1 MKLVLCWPA
10 AMVFVLQA
18 FAFAQDGVVPPT
30 PLAALTAEAESSNTQ
45 ISAAEHAAQAAR
57 QVAPQKTALPDPKLT
72 FQQFSVGSP
81 RPFAGYTNSDFA
93 YIGIGGSQEL
103 PYPGKLRLR
112 GEMAKRDADTEQ
124 TRVQVWRANVDD
136 SVKTAYVQLAYLQQT
151 LGILKENR
159 ALLDQLIQDATIHY
173 EVGQGMQQDLLQAQI
188 QRTRIVREL
197 TLQHQEMGRLQ
208 ANLKGLLHRDQ
219 ASVDIVPE
227 PLTESA
233 VGLSSAQL
241 LELVRLHNPQSQV
254 DAAAVHTQDAQL
266 ASAKR
271 EGKPDFDLSYMYQN
285 TDRKYRDYYM
295 LTFDVRFPR
304 KKRVDAEI
312 AEAAEKLAQSKQT
325 LDAGLQQQLAEAQGQ
340 YVLVTSDAEL
350 LKEYREGLVPQSQAA
365 YRATLSAYAANAA
378 DKEQLA
384 RVLTSLTDL
393 LSLQLEVAKT
403 VADRETALV
412 HLETLTGAS
421 LR

>member
-1 MKLVLCWPA
+1 
-10 AMVFVLQA
+10 
-18 FAFAQDGVVPPT
+18 VPPT
-30 PLAALTAEAESSNTQ
+30 PLAVLVAEAESNNTQ
-45 ISAAEHAAQAAR
+45 ISAAEHAARASR

-72 FQQFSVGSP
+72 LQQFSVGSP

-93 YIGIGGSQEL
+93 YIGIGASQEL

-112 GEMAKRDADTEQ
+112 GELAEREADTEQ
-124 TRVQVWRANVDD
+124 IRVQVWKANVDD
-136 SVKTAYVQLAYLQQT
+136 SVKTTYLQLAYLQQA
-151 LGILKENR
+151 LVILKENR
-159 ALLDQLIQDATIHY
+159 AVLDQLIRDVTIHY
-173 EVGQGMQQDLLQAQI
+173 EVGQGMQQDVLQAQI

-197 TLQHQEMGRLQ
+197 TLRHQEMGKLQ

-219 ASVDIVPE
+219 TSVDIAPE
-227 PLTESA
+227 ALTESV

-241 LELVRLHNPQSQV
+241 LDLVRLQNPQSQV
-254 DAAAVHTQDAQL
+254 DAAAVHAQDAQL

-271 EGKPDFDLSYMYQN
+271 EGKPDFGLSYMYQN

-304 KKRVDAEI
+304 KKRVDAEV
-312 AEAAEKLAQSKQT
+312 AEASEKLAQSRQT
-325 LDAGLQQQLAEAQGQ
+325 LDAGLQQQLANAQGQ
-340 YVLVTSDAEL
+340 YILVKSDEEL

-365 YRATLSAYAANAA
+365 YRATLSTYGAN
-378 DKEQLA
+378 KEQLT

-393 LSLQLEVAKT
+393 VSLQLEVAKT
-403 VADRETALV
+403 VADRETALA

>member
-1 MKLVLCWPA
+1 MKLALCWPA
-10 AMVFVLQA
+10 AMMFALHS
-18 FAFAQDGVVPPT
+18 FAFAQDGIVLPT
-30 PLAALTAEAESSNTQ
+30 PLAALIAEAESSNTQ
-45 ISAAEHAAQAAR
+45 ISAAEHAARAAR
-57 QVAPQKTALPDPKLT
+57 QVAPQKTSLPDPKLT
-72 FQQFSVGSP
+72 LQQFSVGSP

-112 GEMAKRDADTEQ
+112 GEIAEREADAEQ
-124 TRVQVWRANVDD
+124 TRVQVWTANVDD
-136 SVKTAYVQLAYLQQT
+136 SVKTAYVQLAYLQQA
-151 LGILKENR
+151 LGILKQNR

-173 EVGQGMQQDLLQAQI
+173 EIGQGMQQDVLQAQI

-197 TLQHQEMGRLQ
+197 TLRKQDIGKLE

-219 ASVDIVPE
+219 TSVDIVPE

-233 VGLSSAQL
+233 VRLSAAQL
-241 LELVRLHNPQSQV
+241 LELVRLQNPQSLV
-254 DAAAVHTQDAQL
+254 DAAAVHTRDAQL

-271 EGKPDFDLSYMYQN
+271 EGKPDFNLSYMYQN

-304 KKRVDAEI
+304 KKRINAEI
-312 AEAAEKLAQSKQT
+312 AEAAEKLAQSKLV
-325 LDAGLQQQLAEAQGQ
+325 LDAGLQQQLSEAQAQ
-340 YVLVTSDAEL
+340 YVLVTSDEEL

-365 YRATLSAYAANAA
+365 YRATLSAYAAN
-378 DKEQLA
+378 KEQLA
-384 RVLTSLTDL
+384 RVLSSFTDL
-393 LSLQLEVAKT
+393 LNLQLEVAKT
-403 VADRETALV
+403 VADRETALA

>member
-1 MKLVLCWPA
+1 MKLALCWPA
-10 AMVFVLQA
+10 AMMFALHS
-18 FAFAQDGVVPPT
+18 FAFAQDGIVLPT
-30 PLAALTAEAESSNTQ
+30 PLAALIAEAESSNTQ
-45 ISAAEHAAQAAR
+45 ISAAEHAARAAR
-57 QVAPQKTALPDPKLT
+57 QVAPQKTSLPDPKLT
-72 FQQFSVGSP
+72 LQQFSVGSP

-112 GEMAKRDADTEQ
+112 GEVAEREADAEQ
-124 TRVQVWRANVDD
+124 TRVQVWTANVDD
-136 SVKTAYVQLAYLQQT
+136 SVKTAYVQLAYLQQA
-151 LGILKENR
+151 LGILKQNR

-173 EVGQGMQQDLLQAQI
+173 EIGQGMQQDVLQAQI

-197 TLQHQEMGRLQ
+197 TLRKQDIGKLE

-219 ASVDIVPE
+219 TSVDIVPE

-233 VGLSSAQL
+233 ARLSAAQL
-241 LELVRLHNPQSQV
+241 LELVRLQNPQSLV
-254 DAAAVHTQDAQL
+254 DAAAVHTRDAQL

-271 EGKPDFDLSYMYQN
+271 EGKPDFNLSYMYQN

-304 KKRVDAEI
+304 KKRINAEI
-312 AEAAEKLAQSKQT
+312 AEAAEKLAQSKLV
-325 LDAGLQQQLAEAQGQ
+325 LDAGLQQQLSEAQAQ
-340 YVLVTSDAEL
+340 YVLVTSDEEL

-365 YRATLSAYAANAA
+365 YRATLSAYAAN
-378 DKEQLA
+378 KEQLA
-384 RVLTSLTDL
+384 RVLSSLTDL
-393 LSLQLEVAKT
+393 LNLQLEVAKT
-403 VADRETALV
+403 VADRETALA

>member
-1 MKLVLCWPA
+1 MKLALCWPA
-10 AMVFVLQA
+10 AMMFALHS
-18 FAFAQDGVVPPT
+18 FAFAQDGIVLPT
-30 PLAALTAEAESSNTQ
+30 PLAALIAEAESSNTQ
-45 ISAAEHAAQAAR
+45 ISAAEHAARAAR
-57 QVAPQKTALPDPKLT
+57 QVAPQKTSLPDPKLT
-72 FQQFSVGSP
+72 LQQFSVGSP

-112 GEMAKRDADTEQ
+112 GEIAEREADAEQ
-124 TRVQVWRANVDD
+124 TRVQVWTANVDD
-136 SVKTAYVQLAYLQQT
+136 SVKTAYVQLAYLQQA
-151 LGILKENR
+151 LGILKQNR

-173 EVGQGMQQDLLQAQI
+173 EIGQGMQQDVLQAQI

-197 TLQHQEMGRLQ
+197 TLRKQDIGKLE

-219 ASVDIVPE
+219 TSVDIVPE

-233 VGLSSAQL
+233 VRLSAAQL
-241 LELVRLHNPQSQV
+241 LELVRLQNPQSLV
-254 DAAAVHTQDAQL
+254 DAAAVHTRDAQL

-271 EGKPDFDLSYMYQN
+271 EGKPDFNLSYMYQN

-304 KKRVDAEI
+304 KKRINAEI
-312 AEAAEKLAQSKQT
+312 AEAAEKLAQSKLV
-325 LDAGLQQQLAEAQGQ
+325 LDAGLQQQLSEAQAQ
-340 YVLVTSDAEL
+340 YVLVTSDEEL

-365 YRATLSAYAANAA
+365 YRATLSAYAAN
-378 DKEQLA
+378 KEQLA
-384 RVLTSLTDL
+384 RVLSSLTDL
-393 LSLQLEVAKT
+393 LNLQLEVAKT
-403 VADRETALV
+403 VADRETALA

>member
-1 MKLVLCWPA
+1 MKLVLCWLA
-10 AMVFVLQA
+10 VIFFVLPPLV
-18 FAFAQDGVVPPT
+18 FAQDGEVPPT
-30 PLAALTAEAESSNTQ
+30 PLAVLVAEAESNNTQ
-45 ISAAEHAAQAAR
+45 ISAAEHAARASR

-72 FQQFSVGSP
+72 LQQFSVGSP

-93 YIGIGGSQEL
+93 YIGIGASQEL

-112 GEMAKRDADTEQ
+112 GELAEREADTEQ
-124 TRVQVWRANVDD
+124 IRVQVWKANVDD
-136 SVKTAYVQLAYLQQT
+136 SVKTTYLQLAYLQQA
-151 LGILKENR
+151 LVILKENR
-159 ALLDQLIQDATIHY
+159 AVLDQLIRDVTIHY
-173 EVGQGMQQDLLQAQI
+173 EVGQGMQQDVLQAQI

-197 TLQHQEMGRLQ
+197 TLRHQEMGKLQ

-219 ASVDIVPE
+219 TSVDIAPE
-227 PLTESA
+227 ALTESV

-241 LELVRLHNPQSQV
+241 LDLVRLQNPQSQV
-254 DAAAVHTQDAQL
+254 DAAAVHAQDAQL

-271 EGKPDFDLSYMYQN
+271 EGKPDFGLSYMYQN

-304 KKRVDAEI
+304 KKRVDAEV
-312 AEAAEKLAQSKQT
+312 AEASEKLAQSRQT
-325 LDAGLQQQLAEAQGQ
+325 LDAGLQQQLANAQGQ
-340 YVLVTSDAEL
+340 YILVKSDEEL

-365 YRATLSAYAANAA
+365 YRATLSTYGAN
-378 DKEQLA
+378 KEQLT

-393 LSLQLEVAKT
+393 VSLQLEVAKT
-403 VADRETALV
+403 VADRETALA

>member
-1 MKLVLCWPA
+1 MKLALCWLA
-10 AMVFVLQA
+10 AMLFVLQSNA
-18 FAFAQDGVVPPT
+18 LAQDGLAAPT
-30 PLAALTAEAESSNTQ
+30 PLTALLAEAESSNTQ
-45 ISAAEHAAQAAR
+45 IAAAEHAARAAR

-72 FQQFSVGSP
+72 LQQFSVGSP

-112 GEMAKRDADTEQ
+112 GQIAEREADTEQ
-124 TRVQVWRANVDD
+124 TRVQVWKANVDD
-136 SVKTAYVQLAYLQQT
+136 SVKTTYVQIAYLQQA
-151 LGILKENR
+151 LGILKESQV
-159 ALLDQLIQDATIHY
+159 LLDQLIQDATIHY
-173 EVGQGMQQDLLQAQI
+173 EVGQGMQQDVLQAQI

-197 TLQHQEMGRLQ
+197 TLRHQEIGRLQ

-219 ASVDIVPE
+219 NSMDVVPE
-227 PLTESA
+227 PLNESA

-271 EGKPDFDLSYMYQN
+271 EGNPDFALSYMYQN

-304 KKRVDAEI
+304 KKRIDAEI

-325 LDAGLQQQLAEAQGQ
+325 LDANLQQQLAEAQGQ
-340 YVLVTSDAEL
+340 YVLVKSDGEL

-365 YRATLSAYAANAA
+365 YRATLSAYGAN
-378 DKEQLA
+378 KEQLT

-393 LSLQLEVAKT
+393 LSLQLEVVKT
-403 VADRETALV
+403 VADRETALA